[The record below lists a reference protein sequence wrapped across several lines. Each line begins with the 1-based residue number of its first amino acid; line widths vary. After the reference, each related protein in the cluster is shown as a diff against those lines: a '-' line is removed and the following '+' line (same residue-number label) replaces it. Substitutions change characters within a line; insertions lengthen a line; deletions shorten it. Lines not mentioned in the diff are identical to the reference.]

1 MIATFKTMKRKYKG
15 KEYLV
20 RDYACKKRD
29 CFVPFSGNG
38 INVCRLYERGQCP
51 EHVSKFLKSMMAQ

>member
-1 MIATFKTMKRKYKG
+1 MKITRTSTKMKIKHNK

-20 RDYACKKRD
+20 RDFACKKRE

-38 INVCRLYERGQCP
+38 QNICRLYELGNCP
-51 EHVSKFLKSMMAQ
+51 EKYLD